1 MHECMYGWMDGWM
14 DEYKGT
20 CAQLML
26 CKVDML
32 DILHAQHSVPR
43 SLSLSLSCSLLPKTL
58 ENGAQLK
65 STAPRGSLPPRRRL
79 RTFSVSA
86 GVYSWVWSLCVGLI

>member
-1 MHECMYGWMDGWM
+1 MHECMDGWM

-43 SLSLSLSCSLLPKTL
+43 SLSLSRVLPSS
-58 ENGAQLK
+58 ENPREWSSAEVHRTSRK
-65 STAPRGSLPPRRRL
+65 SSSQATTADL
-79 RTFSVSA
+79 
-86 GVYSWVWSLCVGLI
+86 